1 MNDEQLGL
9 ELPARPWPQAPQAPA
24 DEQREIP
31 LERTIQAEYDA
42 WRGTHDG
49 IEAWRFIR
57 ERAKQLSAAVPPGK
71 RKKGA
76 LSIDWLVQL
85 ARKDLHLSINND
97 FRAQLAR
104 DLIEV
109 HPELSDLIE
118 RRRRT
123 AA

>member
-1 MNDEQLGL
+1 MDEQLGL
-9 ELPARPWPQAPQAPA
+9 ELAGRTWPTAPPAPV

-42 WRGTHDG
+42 WRGTEDG
-49 IEAWRFIR
+49 LQAWDFIR
-57 ERAKQLSAAVPPGK
+57 HKAKALSAAVPPGK

-85 ARKDLHLSINND
+85 ARKELRLSINND
-97 FRAQLAR
+97 FRALLSR
-104 DLIEV
+104 DLITV
-109 HPELSDLIE
+109 HPELNDLIE